1 MMDAQRT
8 YSRWYSKNQG
18 IYWESRMD
26 SRDPA
31 TELEFRVLSLV
42 HHGCDGEGSN
52 RISFLMAPEILQVYN
67 NDTF

>member
-1 MMDAQRT
+1 
-8 YSRWYSKNQG
+8 
-18 IYWESRMD
+18 MD

-67 NDTF
+67 NDTFYKTLTHKHFYLLIHINYISSKEF